1 MKICAISDVHGHLIN
16 IPECD
21 VLCIAGDVVN
31 LLAQRDNEESD
42 KFWSI
47 TFVNWVDKLPC
58 KKVIVVPGNHDI
70 YIENLINDT
79 VKNLSWQDFKI
90 KMSALT
96 NDKVVFLV
104 DELYEY
110 EGITFME
117 LLGQLLY
124 IGKHGHL
131 KIFRMNMM
139 SIYVHMKRYKIV
151 IY

>member
-1 MKICAISDVHGHLIN
+1 MKICAISDIHGNLIN

-70 YIENLINDT
+70 
-79 VKNLSWQDFKI
+79 
-90 KMSALT
+90 
-96 NDKVVFLV
+96 
-104 DELYEY
+104 
-110 EGITFME
+110 
-117 LLGQLLY
+117 
-124 IGKHGHL
+124 
-131 KIFRMNMM
+131 
-139 SIYVHMKRYKIV
+139 
-151 IY
+151 

>member
-1 MKICAISDVHGHLIN
+1 MKICAISDIHGHLIN

-47 TFVNWVDKLPC
+47 TFVNWVDKLP
-58 KKVIVVPGNHDI
+58 
-70 YIENLINDT
+70 
-79 VKNLSWQDFKI
+79 
-90 KMSALT
+90 
-96 NDKVVFLV
+96 
-104 DELYEY
+104 
-110 EGITFME
+110 FME

-131 KIFRMNMM
+131 KIFRMNTM
-139 SIYVHMKRYKIV
+139 SIYAHMKRYRTV
-151 IY
+151 IYLLLMKILIIMKSLNITVLVSISIIIIVVY